1 MAFVSYQFDRKTLP
15 LASIHGLRGL
25 FIALKRNAAATAE
38 RAKLIYG
45 NYPFAYSYF
54 LPTFNLLSFNQI
66 NLQQYLVII
75 NQRTFIALL
84 TALVTTYMCFRF
96 DVHFDIDLTLIS
108 IAMIFPL
115 VFTIR
120 GSFRRREK
128 ALEHL
133 SEFRSTLKTLY
144 YFFTSNNLL
153 TEEEQVQ
160 VKGVLINISNT
171 VMTHLRTNEVKTD
184 NIDKSIH
191 EVYSFV
197 DQHIEA
203 LSGKRKEKIFRF
215 LKDLHESVE
224 NVHAINIHRTPISLK
239 AYCLIFIYIFPL
251 IYAPSIINS
260 IGYDHMQWITYA
272 IVMTS
277 QFILIALYNIQN
289 QLEYPFDDKGLDDIK
304 LDNFRF
310 DR

>member
-1 MAFVSYQFDRKTLP
+1 M
-15 LASIHGLRGL
+15 
-25 FIALKRNAAATAE
+25 
-38 RAKLIYG
+38 
-45 NYPFAYSYF
+45 
-54 LPTFNLLSFNQI
+54 
-66 NLQQYLVII
+66 QQYLVII

-84 TALVTTYMCFRF
+84 TAAVTTYLCFYF
-96 DVHFDIDLTLIS
+96 DVHFNIDLTLIS

-133 SEFRSTLKTLY
+133 SEFRSTLKTLH
-144 YFFTSNNLL
+144 YFFMSNKLL
-153 TEEEQVQ
+153 SEEEKKQGTEILLKV
-160 VKGVLINISNT
+160 SNT
-171 VMTHLRTNEVKTD
+171 LMTHLRTNEVQTD
-184 NIDKSIH
+184 GIDQCLN
-191 EVYSFV
+191 EVYNFV
-197 DQHIEA
+197 DLHNEA

-215 LKDLHESVE
+215 QKDLHETVE

-239 AYCLIFIYIFPL
+239 AYCLIFIYIFPF

-260 IGYDHMQWITYA
+260 IGPDNGQWITYT
-272 IVMTS
+272 IVLAS
-277 QFILIALYNIQN
+277 QFILIALYNIQH